1 VVALIGLVLLAVTAA
16 ARMAAAREVGDLFF
30 VLGFL
35 AMLVGYAM
43 IGTGFARAHLLQTW
57 EALLPLFGVI
67 GALVLHDAHGAGI
80 WLGAAWLLFGTRL
93 IRRSEH

>member
-1 VVALIGLVLLAVTAA
+1 
-16 ARMAAAREVGDLFF
+16 
-30 VLGFL
+30 
-35 AMLVGYAM
+35 M

>member
-1 VVALIGLVLLAVTAA
+1 
-16 ARMAAAREVGDLFF
+16 
-30 VLGFL
+30 
-35 AMLVGYAM
+35 M

-67 GALVLHDAHGAGI
+67 GALVLQDAHGAGI